1 MKRKTTI
8 YLPLVPRGSLISTS
22 GSPENLLKNLAPVYH
37 VHYENVDVEKSAENM
52 LEKFVFEK
60 RKNLEN
66 AIHSGTADHM
76 RNKQYLQ
83 AEMAQLLSEL
93 AWLPGFQ
100 GPLAEWPPGFQEPL
114 ADELA
119 DRLAG
124 KLHPRSPAKNC
135 TELLFPAMSYSLPEK
150 MQFLA

>member
-1 MKRKTTI
+1 M
-8 YLPLVPRGSLISTS
+8 
-22 GSPENLLKNLAPVYH
+22 
-37 VHYENVDVEKSAENM
+37 DVEKNAENM

-66 AIHSGTADHM
+66 AIHSGTADHL

-93 AWLPGFQ
+93 AGFR
-100 GPLAEWPPGFQEPL
+100 EPL

-124 KLHPRSPAKNC
+124 KLHSRSLAMNH

-150 MQFLA
+150 MQILA

>member
-1 MKRKTTI
+1 MKRKTSK
-8 YLPLVPRGSLISTS
+8 YLPLVPRGSLINTS

-37 VHYENVDVEKSAENM
+37 VHYENVDVEKSAENT

-66 AIHSGTADHM
+66 AIHSGTADHL

-83 AEMAQLLSEL
+83 AEMAQLL
-93 AWLPGFQ
+93 
-100 GPLAEWPPGFQEPL
+100 PLAMN
-114 ADELA
+114 
-119 DRLAG
+119 R
-124 KLHPRSPAKNC
+124 

-150 MQFLA
+150 MQFLT